1 MGKNHTG
8 RYLAKHNQLLH
19 EISIRKAFKKLQKPE
34 PVRPAR
40 PASER
45 IPINSA
51 AIFAKLKF
59 LH

>member
-1 MGKNHTG
+1 MGKNYTG

-19 EISIRKAFKKLQKPE
+19 EISIRKAFKRLEKPVPVK
-34 PVRPAR
+34 PVRPV
-40 PASER
+40 SER